1 MLKAKA
7 VLCFLMI
14 LVVFC
19 FSSCSKKAE
28 SVSAGEITAV
38 GNIGQTAGNKSVYTQ
53 TKSYKELRKISRSDM
68 AVLYFDEENF
78 SVSLYDYVQKKLWNS
93 LPEAYIDGTPSV
105 VSVDV
110 LYKNEVYTFNSQTD
124 SVIKNK
130 AVCEVKEDSIT
141 ITYTFEGT
149 AKDGTLLSFTM
160 PVYFVVTDGVMTV
173 SVDSRS
179 IDTSALPSDTYIKT
193 IHLLNYFGSSRN
205 GQKGDYILIP
215 DGSGAVI
222 DTEKP
227 AEKFKK
233 ITLPVYS
240 SFSGTDAEDGAVLG
254 AFGMKAGESG
264 FVCLIE
270 NGEAQS
276 SITAEKALINS
287 SYNKAGASF
296 DIIKIEETENGN
308 LITPVPYVGEIR
320 ITYKP
325 VSAERANYV
334 GMASA
339 VREALIRNGTLG
351 MADSLEESSSLPF
364 VLSVAGSAE
373 IKDAK
378 KKTATLT
385 TFRQA
390 HDVIDLFRSKGISN
404 MVIRY
409 KGMFEGGIAS
419 EDLSSLKINSALGS
433 NKDLKEFSAYTD
445 LQNIKVYPSL
455 NLVSASKGKV
465 KNAALSLSSKNTSAV
480 SADLEN
486 NVIKS
491 ESERNFVSLSALEE
505 NTASLLSL
513 ARELPFGAVSID
525 DAGRYVYADYSAGSF
540 GHSQAVKNSIF
551 SLFSAVS
558 SVGSLMV
565 EKGNIY
571 TVKYAD
577 YIVNLP
583 SSASVAERDYCR
595 SVPFVQSILHG
606 IVNYTTAP
614 LNLAKNAETALLK
627 AAEYGAV
634 PHFEVYYEDFSTE
647 EKQDTY
653 HYTYCASLAQT
664 DYERIANTFKT
675 LQNEKITNHY
685 LVKKGVYCTEY
696 SSDISVY
703 VNYNKEDVKVNGVT
717 VEARSFLKVG

>member
-1 MLKAKA
+1 MFKAKA
-7 VLCFLMI
+7 VLCLLLI
-14 LVVFC
+14 LTVLC
-19 FSSCSKKAE
+19 LSSCGKKSE
-28 SVSAGEITAV
+28 SISAGEITDA
-38 GNIGQTAGNKSVYTQ
+38 GNISEAAENKSIYIQ
-53 TKSYKELRKISRSDM
+53 NKSYKELRRISRSDM
-68 AVLYFDEENF
+68 AVLYFDEESF

-93 LPEAYIDGTPSV
+93 LPEEYTDGTPSV

-110 LYKNEVYTFNSQTD
+110 LYKNEIYTFNSQTD
-124 SVIKNK
+124 CVIKNK
-130 AVCEVKEDSIT
+130 AVCEIKEDSLT
-141 ITYTFEGT
+141 LTYTFEGT
-149 AKDGTLLSFTM
+149 AKDGTALSFTL

-173 SVDSRS
+173 SIDCRS

-193 IHLLNYFGSSRN
+193 IHLLNYFGSSRD
-205 GQKGDYILIP
+205 GQEGDYILIP
-215 DGSGAVI
+215 DGSGAII

-227 AEKFKK
+227 CEKFKE
-233 ITLPVYS
+233 ISLPVYS
-240 SFSGTDAEDGAVLG
+240 SFSEAETEAGAILG
-254 AFGMKAGESG
+254 AFGMKKGESG

-276 SITAEKALINS
+276 KVTAQKALTDS
-287 SYNKAGASF
+287 AYNKVGASF
-296 DIIKIEETENGN
+296 DLIKIEKNENGN
-308 LITPVPYVGEIR
+308 LITPLHYDGGIR
-320 ITYKP
+320 LTYKP

-351 MADSLEESSSLPF
+351 MTDSPEESTSMPF
-364 VLSVAGSAE
+364 VLSVTGSAE

-378 KKTATLT
+378 KKETALT
-385 TFRQA
+385 TFKQA
-390 HDVIDLFRSKGISN
+390 QDVIDLFRSKGISN

-409 KGMFEGGIAS
+409 KGMFDGGIAS
-419 EDLSSLKINSALGS
+419 EDPTSLKVNSSLGS
-433 NKDLKEFSAYTD
+433 NKDLEAFSAYTD

-455 NLVSASKGKV
+455 NLISASEGKV
-465 KNAALSLSSKNTSAV
+465 KSTALSLSSKDV
-480 SADLEN
+480 SALSDDLES

-491 ESERNFVSLSALEE
+491 QSTRNFVSLSAIEE
-505 NTASLLSL
+505 NTSSLLSL
-513 ARELPFGAVSID
+513 ARKLPFGAVSID
-525 DAGRYVYADYSAGSF
+525 DAGRYIYGDYSASSF
-540 GHSQAVKNSIF
+540 GHRQEVKNSIF
-551 SLFSAVS
+551 SQFSALS

-583 SSASVAERDYCR
+583 SSAAAAKRDYCQ

-606 IVNYTTAP
+606 TVNYTTEP
-614 LNLAKNAETALLK
+614 LNLAKNTETALLK

-647 EKQDTY
+647 DKQDAC

-664 DYERIANTFKT
+664 DYERIANTFKS

-685 LVKKGVYCTEY
+685 RVKKGVYCTEY

-703 VNYNKEDVKVNGVT
+703 VNYNEKDVKVNGVT